1 VLNRST
7 IHNPGEEIHM
17 LNAKLL
23 TQVWD
28 DNFHGKRPYDVLRLV
43 GFELPPL
50 GDEEWESPI
59 PMLTELEVV
68 VNDLAMRVA
77 DKAEGHPLSMFT
89 TGLALGYLAANRQVL
104 DGGVSGDV

>member
-1 VLNRST
+1 
-7 IHNPGEEIHM
+7 M

-28 DNFHGKRPYDVLRLV
+28 DNFNGKRPYDVLTLV

-59 PMLTELEVV
+59 PMLTDLEVV
-68 VNDLAMRVA
+68 VNELAQRVA
-77 DKAEGHPLSMFT
+77 AKADAHPLSMFT